1 MFNNVLTAK
10 INLMVNT
17 ISSLEDLKTGMLAF
31 VVVENLYRINQQI
44 IFIAVT
50 IALVF
55 FFPPLDRNKTN
66 AE

>member
-1 MFNNVLTAK
+1 
-10 INLMVNT
+10 MVNT